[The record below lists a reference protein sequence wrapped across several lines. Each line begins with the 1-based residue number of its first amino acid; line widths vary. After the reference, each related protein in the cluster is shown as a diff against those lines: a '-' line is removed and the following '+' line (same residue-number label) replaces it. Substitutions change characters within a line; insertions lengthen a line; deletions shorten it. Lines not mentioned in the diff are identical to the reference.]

1 MSKSKS
7 LKIFIAFS
15 AFLCLLLVSAWSF
28 VLLSQQQSKEQL
40 NDKKK
45 QIESEI
51 SYYKKLLEETKNN
64 KNVSVNQLVLLKNQ
78 ISKREN
84 LIDEINTE
92 ISDLDQSISK
102 NYEEIVQSNKQTCSL
117 KEEYARMVYCS
128 YKNRKAQ
135 DRLMFIFSA
144 NDLSQAHRRIKYLQ
158 QYNDYLQQR
167 VQLIQ
172 KYSNDILV
180 KNQELM
186 QQKDSK
192 QQLLVQSEKEK
203 QQLAL
208 EKSKKDEDVNKLK
221 QKESEIKKTI
231 KQKES
236 EAQALKKQIESAIK
250 SAIVVSAKK
259 TNQTVT
265 NTTTVKNVL
274 TPEEKIESDNFAGN
288 KGHLPWPVER
298 GVISSSYGEHPHP
311 VLTGVVIKNNGIDI
325 STSAN
330 TSARAIFKGTVT
342 GVVTITNQNKAVII
356 RHGEFFTVY
365 SNLKSVS
372 VSKNQQVAS
381 KQIIGVINTDPD
393 DNKTELHFEIWQ
405 GNTICNPQSWI
416 AGH

>member
-1 MSKSKS
+1 M
-7 LKIFIAFS
+7 LKPKYWKICIAVF
-15 AFLCLLLVSAWSF
+15 AFTGVLLVSAWSF
-28 VLLSQQQSKEQL
+28 MLWSQQSKEQQL

-84 LIDEINTE
+84 LIDEINFE

-102 NYEEIVQSNKQTCSL
+102 NYQEIVQSNKQAASL
-117 KEEYARMVYCS
+117 KEEYARMVYYS
-128 YKNRKAQ
+128 YKNRNAQ

-144 NDLSQAHRRIKYLQ
+144 KDLSQAHRRIKYLQ

-172 KYSNDILV
+172 KYSNEIIV
-180 KNQELM
+180 KNQELI

-192 QQLLVQSEKEK
+192 RQLLVQSEKEK

-208 EKSKKDEDVNKLK
+208 EKSKKDEDVKKLK

-236 EAQALKKQIESAIK
+236 EALALKKQIQNAIK
-250 SAIVVSAKK
+250 SAIVSSAGK
-259 TNQTVT
+259 TNKTVT

-311 VLTGVVIKNNGIDI
+311 VLTGITIKNNGIDI
-325 STSAN
+325 ATSAN
-330 TSARAIFKGTVT
+330 TTARAIFKGTVT

-381 KQIIGVINTDPD
+381 KQAIGVVNTDSD
-393 DNKTELHFEIWQ
+393 ENKTELHFEIWQ